1 MRRAEVLRS
10 IEIIVIQV
18 PLLAPLDQLTAAS
31 TRHRTGGDERR
42 EPPATSNVTSAVTAG
57 RFEMAGSVYSSG
69 KLNRFGSILLELQ
82 NRGVFLTAGVI

>member
-18 PLLAPLDQLTAAS
+18 PLLAPLDQLTAAG

-42 EPPATSNVTSAVTAG
+42 ESPATSNVTSAVTAG
-57 RFEMAGSVYSSG
+57 R
-69 KLNRFGSILLELQ
+69 LR
-82 NRGVFLTAGVI
+82 